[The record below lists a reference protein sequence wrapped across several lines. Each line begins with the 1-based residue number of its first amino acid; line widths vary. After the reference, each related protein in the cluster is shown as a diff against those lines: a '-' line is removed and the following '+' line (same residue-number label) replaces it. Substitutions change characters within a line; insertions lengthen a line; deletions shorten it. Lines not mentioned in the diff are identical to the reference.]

1 MGFAPFA
8 QPAALALQAQTPV
21 AGVALINAQQ
31 PFITWTAPN
40 DGAEHRVLVFLTID
54 VTVTE
59 VGGQID
65 VTYTAPD
72 GTVFLGQLLAGALA
86 AGVHVLQVGSAYV
99 VKAGTAFT
107 VQQQTALTG
116 GAAVV
121 WVEIWAA

>member
-1 MGFAPFA
+1 
-8 QPAALALQAQTPV
+8 
-21 AGVALINAQQ
+21 
-31 PFITWTAPN
+31 
-40 DGAEHRVLVFLTID
+40 VFLTID

-99 VKAGTAFT
+99 VKAGTTFT